1 MGTPLIGYPAEQLQ
15 LMVLH
20 PLAGRQV
27 DIAATHDI
35 DEAGIDHHLTIPGA
49 EVNLGAAQQVRAGN
63 R

>member
-1 MGTPLIGYPAEQLQ
+1 
-15 LMVLH
+15 MVLH

-27 DIAATHDI
+27 DIAVTHDI
-35 DEAGIDHHLTIPGA
+35 DEAGIDHHLTIPWA